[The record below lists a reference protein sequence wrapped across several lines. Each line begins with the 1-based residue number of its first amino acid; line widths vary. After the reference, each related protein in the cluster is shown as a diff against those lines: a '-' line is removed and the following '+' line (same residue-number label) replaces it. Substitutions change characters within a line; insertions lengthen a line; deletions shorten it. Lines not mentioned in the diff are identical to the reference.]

1 MFASAAITINHCRKV
16 SARNASSHAW
26 RNTGVGHFCAQR
38 SFSRAFIGAQ
48 SDPLRIFRRTTLLS
62 LPSSF
67 ILSPI
72 ETVALCFSGRSLST
86 GGPINGTA
94 DAGKLGAT
102 KNGLASSKVAKAAS
116 FPFPPEAEKSASALN
131 VSKSFIEKKE
141 VSVVKKATDAVQ
153 WALKSFLSVLAKSPG
168 VLWFYT
174 THPKEFRK
182 KLAELREAA
191 IKEVHH
197 YWMGSKL
204 LAADVRTARH
214 LMGRTLRGSTLSRRE
229 RKQLLRTTTDLFRL
243 VPMSVFVLVP
253 FMEFALP
260 FALKIFPNMLPS
272 TFQDSLKE
280 EEKMKGELQ
289 MRISMAG
296 FFQE

>member
-1 MFASAAITINHCRKV
+1 MFASAAITIKHCRNV
-16 SARNASSHAW
+16 SARNVSSHAW

-38 SFSRAFIGAQ
+38 SFSRVIGAQ
-48 SDPLRIFRRTTLLS
+48 SDPLRIFRCTTLLS

-67 ILSPI
+67 KISPI
-72 ETVALCFSGRSLST
+72 ETVFLGFSGRSLST
-86 GGPINGTA
+86 GGPNNGTA

-116 FPFPPEAEKSASALN
+116 FPLPPAEAEKSASALN
-131 VSKSFIEKKE
+131 VSKSFTEKKE
-141 VSVVKKATDAVQ
+141 FSVVKKATDAVQ
-153 WALKSFLSVLAKSPG
+153 WALKSMFSVLAKSPG
-168 VLWFYT
+168 VLWFYI

-182 KLAELREAA
+182 KLAELKEAA
-191 IKEVHH
+191 IKEIHH

-229 RKQLLRTTTDLFRL
+229 RKQLLRTTTDVFRL

-260 FALKIFPNMLPS
+260 FALKMFPNMLPS

-289 MRISMAG
+289 MRISIAG